1 MLMKWILFDISKKN
15 QLLNKYSFFSLI
27 SFILQ
32 AWAYLEGFRD
42 GKAFMKEAK
51 RITAKKPMLLIKS
64 NRSAAGAKASAS
76 HSASLAANDA
86 VCDQLLKNVRFAG
99 ISL

>member
-1 MLMKWILFDISKKN
+1 
-15 QLLNKYSFFSLI
+15 
-27 SFILQ
+27 
-32 AWAYLEGFRD
+32 
-42 GKAFMKEAK
+42 MKEAK
-51 RITAKKPMLLIKS
+51 EITAKKPMLLIKS

-76 HSASLAANDA
+76 YSASLAANDA